1 MSLKPV
7 RDRIAIL
14 RDIILKLEKT
24 EDRVLDPVMRAN
36 LVRLLLDHIAELD
49 AAVSVE
55 PPLQA
60 TPEQPDPCLRSRR
73 HGRTLEPQMNS
84 IDCALF
90 CHEEGVLIVAFTLL
104 LIIAKHRASSFCSVR
119 CLNISCRSVVTYKV
133 NVTRAEGMRL
143 RLSKYEVAK

>member
-60 TPEQPDPCLRSRR
+60 TPE
-73 HGRTLEPQMNS
+73 
-84 IDCALF
+84 
-90 CHEEGVLIVAFTLL
+90 
-104 LIIAKHRASSFCSVR
+104 
-119 CLNISCRSVVTYKV
+119 
-133 NVTRAEGMRL
+133 
-143 RLSKYEVAK
+143 

>member
-14 RDIILKLEKT
+14 RDIIVKLEMT

-60 TPEQPDPCLRSRR
+60 TPE
-73 HGRTLEPQMNS
+73 
-84 IDCALF
+84 
-90 CHEEGVLIVAFTLL
+90 
-104 LIIAKHRASSFCSVR
+104 
-119 CLNISCRSVVTYKV
+119 
-133 NVTRAEGMRL
+133 
-143 RLSKYEVAK
+143 